1 MLARGPV
8 RCVRHCKVETKD
20 TMLHT
25 RPGEGKVS
33 WKNAVWGAKVLFGSV
48 IAFITRGAID
58 SEGKVN
64 RHRLEERGCRL
75 WIEQRTGEHGLE

>member
-1 MLARGPV
+1 
-8 RCVRHCKVETKD
+8 
-20 TMLHT
+20 MLHT
-25 RPGEGKVS
+25 GPGVGKAS

-75 WIEQRTGEHGLE
+75 WIEQRTDDRGLE